1 MTVMKKIGLAI
12 ICFFCLYFPVK
23 AQQDTIVRRI
33 VLVGYGGELKNE
45 MHPVAQAIRKTVPM
59 DKRTTIL
66 FLGDNLYR
74 TGLPDDQNARY
85 FKMKAVLDSQVSI
98 ADNTPARIYMIP
110 GNHDWENGAPGG
122 YDAIIREQTYVDL
135 LGKPNVEF
143 YPKNGCPGPV
153 EVSLDSTTTL
163 ILFDSQWWLH

>member
-1 MTVMKKIGLAI
+1 MRVIKKIGLVI
-12 ICFFCLYFPVK
+12 VCFFYLSLPVK

-33 VLVGYGGELKNE
+33 VLVGDGGELKNE

-59 DKRTTIL
+59 DKRTTVL

-74 TGLPDDQNARY
+74 KGLPDDQNAFY
-85 FKMKAVLDSQVSI
+85 TKAKAVLDSQLCI
-98 ADNTPARIYMIP
+98 ADNTAARIYKIP

-122 YDAIIREQTYVDL
+122 YDAIIREQIYVDH

-153 EVSLDSTTTL
+153 EIGRAHV
-163 ILFDSQWWLH
+163 